1 MNKETILAS
10 NNGILLETVIK
21 SVVMNNITKK
31 VKGIRTIGNDDAQ
44 VNNIIITFED
54 DEVVDLGIEY
64 DANGEIAKI
73 GDVVISCK

>member
-64 DANGEIAKI
+64 DANGDITKI
-73 GDVVISCK
+73 GDVVISYK

>member
-1 MNKETILAS
+1 MNKETILAR

-64 DANGEIAKI
+64 DANGEITKI
-73 GDVVISCK
+73 GDVVISYK